1 MLTFTDNK
9 DKDKKIKIISN
20 LAKYIILNS
29 NNIEEIIKK
38 FNIYLIPHIDNY
50 YFPICTFGVF
60 ENYTFYTHGFT
71 NHIRCCRRC
80 IKDCIISYN

>member
-1 MLTFTDNK
+1 MLTFTDSK
-9 DKDKKIKIISN
+9 DRDKKIKIISN

-38 FNIYLIPHIDNY
+38 FNKDIIPHINM

-71 NHIRCCRRC
+71 NHIQCGRRC